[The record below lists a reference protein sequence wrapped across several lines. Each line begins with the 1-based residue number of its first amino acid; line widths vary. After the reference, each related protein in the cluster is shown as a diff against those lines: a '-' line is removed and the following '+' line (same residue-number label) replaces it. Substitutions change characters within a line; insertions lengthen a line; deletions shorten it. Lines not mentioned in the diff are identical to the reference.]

1 MSFAIAAVANFV
13 DFVAVKIQ
21 RALLSVSDK
30 TGLIPFAQILARNEI
45 EIIFTGSGNS
55 GPGCV

>member
-1 MSFAIAAVANFV
+1 MSFAIAAAADFV
-13 DFVAVKIQ
+13 DFVAVNIQ
-21 RALLSVSDK
+21 RALPSVSDK

-45 EIIFTGSGNS
+45 EIISTCSGNS

>member
-1 MSFAIAAVANFV
+1 LPVATAADFV
-13 DFVAVKIQ
+13 DFVGVKIQ

-30 TGLIPFAQILARNEI
+30 TGLIPFDQILARNEI
-45 EIIFTGSGNS
+45 EIISTGSGNS